1 MNKNVSDLSPETLEV
16 LLRYEWPGNVR
27 ELRNVIERAIVVAK
41 GNFIEVND
49 LSFPSPA
56 TVKTTEEDSLEEIE
70 KSQIK
75 KILDRTGG
83 NIAQAA
89 NILKISRL
97 TLYNK
102 IEKYQLK
109 K

>member
-1 MNKNVSDLSPETLEV
+1 M
-16 LLRYEWPGNVR
+16 RYEWPGNVR
-27 ELRNVIERAIVVAK
+27 ELRNVIERAIVVTR
-41 GNFIEVND
+41 GSVIEAGD
-49 LSFPSPA
+49 LSFPFPA
-56 TVKTTEEDSLEEIE
+56 TAHTTDEDSLEEVE
-70 KSQIK
+70 KSHIQK
-75 KILDRTGG
+75 MLDRTGG